1 MWESLVHRRAQQLM
15 KSATDQKRGRRER
28 SGEGKE
34 GNGSITNRIDD
45 RMRPQETKRQVKEFG
60 VRYANAL
67 AL

>member
-1 MWESLVHRRAQQLM
+1 MWESA
-15 KSATDQKRGRRER
+15 ATHEKCNRSKEREKRKGERKREY
-28 SGEGKE
+28 
-34 GNGSITNRIDD
+34 IANRIDD

>member
-1 MWESLVHRRAQQLM
+1 VQQI
-15 KSATDQKRGRRER
+15 KEREKRKREY
-28 SGEGKE
+28 
-34 GNGSITNRIDD
+34 SIANRIDD